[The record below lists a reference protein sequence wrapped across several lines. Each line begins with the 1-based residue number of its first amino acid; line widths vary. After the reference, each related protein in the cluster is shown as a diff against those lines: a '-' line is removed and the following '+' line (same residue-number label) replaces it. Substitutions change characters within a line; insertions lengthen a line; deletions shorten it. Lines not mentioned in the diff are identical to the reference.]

1 MIRRTIPVSYIPRHL
16 RTGHLRRIAMD
27 RLPGP
32 LWPLHILFPAP
43 SGRSVPR
50 LPACDRR
57 RMAGPPPH
65 VRTTPAP
72 TQHDIAEAYHAHPY
86 PHGRWEDR
94 A

>member
-1 MIRRTIPVSYIPRHL
+1 MIQRYFPVLPRHL
-16 RTGHLRRIAMD
+16 RTGYLRNRLRARAMLHL
-27 RLPGP
+27 
-32 LWPLHILFPAP
+32 LFPALA
-43 SGRSVPR
+43 SDRRVPR

-72 TQHDIAEAYHAHPY
+72 TEHDIAEAYHAHPY